1 MNKRISVIAELL
13 RGLLFPLVILAIA
26 VYVFVS
32 SFDYKFASAAFA
44 GGFAGILIV
53 LSVSLIIREIVR
65 GVKGPG
71 TSLESSPRDENQ
83 RTTPLIVPIAWFAA
97 FVVAL
102 LFIGLLLAI
111 PIWVFAFLLWHRA
124 SYVFTFVTPA
134 VLWAVMKFG
143 VESGL
148 GMVFFEGILF
158 GGKPP
163 VLW

>member
-1 MNKRISVIAELL
+1 MSKRIRLIAELL
-13 RGLLFPLVILAIA
+13 RGLLFPLVILAIG

-32 SFDYKFASAAFA
+32 SFGYKFASAAFA
-44 GGFAGILIV
+44 GGFAAILIV
-53 LSVSLIIREIVR
+53 LSVSLIIREIIR
-65 GVKGPG
+65 GVKEPG
-71 TSLESSPRDENQ
+71 TTLKSSPTDADQ

-111 PIWVFAFLLWHRA
+111 PIWVFAFLLWYRA
-124 SYVFTFVTPA
+124 SYVFTFVAPA

-163 VLW
+163 VFW